1 MTPAVFLKL
10 LAIFAVVTIGWLAGR
25 AKFFGG
31 GETARA
37 LSNAA
42 FYLFAPALLFRTTA
56 RIDFATLPWAVIVAY
71 FVPVV
76 GLLLGI
82 YVWRRRQ
89 GRLAEGSPAEPSV
102 RAITATFSNTV
113 QLGIPIALAL
123 FGEAGLSIHLA
134 IVSLHALILLSLL
147 TVLVELDLAR
157 AASRTEAGRP
167 RLAATLKLTV
177 RNTLIHPVVL
187 PVLVGM
193 GWNVAGLPIPSAA
206 DEILSMLGQ
215 AVVPVCLVAMGM
227 TLAHYGVQGAWQA
240 ALWQSGF
247 KLVVQPVLVLGVA
260 HWGFGLSG
268 LPLMVIVMC
277 AALPAGTNAL
287 MFSQR
292 YATREVETTAV
303 TVLSTLLF
311 AATSPLWLWLLSR
324 L

>member
-1 MTPAVFLKL
+1 MDASLPHAVPGLTGLSAGQFL
-10 LAIFAVVTIGWLAGR
+10 
-25 AKFFGG
+25 
-31 GETARA
+31 
-37 LSNAA
+37 
-42 FYLFAPALLFRTTA
+42 ALLT
-56 RIDFATLPWAVIVAY
+56 
-71 FVPVV
+71 
-76 GLLLGI
+76 
-82 YVWRRRQ
+82 
-89 GRLAEGSPAEPSV
+89 
-102 RAITATFSNTV
+102 
-113 QLGIPIALAL
+113 
-123 FGEAGLSIHLA
+123 
-134 IVSLHALILLSLL
+134 LL
-147 TVLVELDLAR
+147 TVLAEVDLAR
-157 AASRTEAGRP
+157 AAARSDAGRP
-167 RLAATLKLTV
+167 RLATTLRLTV

-187 PVLVGM
+187 PVLVGIA
-193 GWNVAGLPIPSAA
+193 WNLAGLPLPGAV
-206 DEILSMLGQ
+206 DEILAMLGQ